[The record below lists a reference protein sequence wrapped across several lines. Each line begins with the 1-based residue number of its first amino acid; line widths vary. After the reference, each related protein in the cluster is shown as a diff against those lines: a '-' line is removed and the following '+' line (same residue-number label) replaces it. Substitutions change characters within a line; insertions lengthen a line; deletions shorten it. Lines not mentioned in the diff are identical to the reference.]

1 MLEVVFQGS
10 KCRIETVLLR
20 FSWSYSHSTG
30 FFIPFRGSG
39 SGAKSVPLFGG
50 DTAELNI
57 ASVRILSSW
66 TPKRSF
72 MIGQSYKW
80 PFYPL
85 RLVLKEST
93 QIDSKE
99 NKTLE
104 QESFLPKHSW
114 NALKCYFPFQPFL
127 ESFAGRSPVWSCLS
141 GPAKG
146 IPPWRYPQ
154 FSGGEEWPSSHRG
167 RCFRAQA
174 ISWRVGG
181 AISWESLVVTFS
193 KDGEVDLHHGEVK
206 RQNS

>member
-66 TPKRSF
+66 TPKKSF

-80 PFYPL
+80 PFYPCG
-85 RLVLKEST
+85 LVMKEST

-99 NKTLE
+99 KKNLE

-114 NALKCYFPFQPFL
+114 NALKCYIPFQPLNLLPDAPGDPVFPVQPKVYRLEDILSFL
-127 ESFAGRSPVWSCLS
+127 VVKNGLAATMAGALFREGWEE
-141 GPAKG
+141 
-146 IPPWRYPQ
+146 Q
-154 FSGGEEWPSSHRG
+154 FRG
-167 RCFRAQA
+167 RA
-174 ISWRVGG
+174 
-181 AISWESLVVTFS
+181 L
-193 KDGEVDLHHGEVK
+193 
-206 RQNS
+206 